1 MPRPP
6 RDRGAAA
13 VEFALVALLLV
24 TLLMG
29 ILEFGRLFSIQ
40 ASLAQASRD
49 AARTMAV
56 RDDTGEASAQF
67 YATFSPLGGDPD
79 AATVSISREG
89 TPGTPGCREVVEG
102 SYVATSVT
110 GFFGGSFTLG
120 AQGAMRCNG

>member
-1 MPRPP
+1 VPRPT

-13 VEFALVALLLV
+13 IEFALVALLLV

-56 RDDTGEASAQF
+56 RDDAGEATAQF
-67 YATFSPLGGDPD
+67 YATFSPLGGNP
-79 AATVSISREG
+79 ATATVSISRQG
-89 TPGTPGCREVVEG
+89 TPGSPGCREVVQG
-102 SYVATSVT
+102 AYVATSLT
-110 GFFGGSFTLG
+110 GFFGGSFTLS